1 MVRIDITKHAYDR
14 MKERLGLSKKAA
26 NRMAEVAYAEGIR
39 HGETNGRLY
48 RYISAQAYPYMKKG
62 YCLKIYGEAVYCFIN
77 GKDEEAEETITSLV
91 TVWVIPQNLK
101 NQVLG
106 LQRRKK
112 GEMVNANG

>member
-26 NRMAEVAYAEGIR
+26 NRMAEIAYAEGIK
-39 HGETNGRLY
+39 HGDTNGRLY
-48 RYISAQAYPYMKKG
+48 KYISSQAYAYMKKG

-77 GKDEEAEETITSLV
+77 GKDEETETSSLV

-106 LQRRKK
+106 LQRKK
-112 GEMVNANG
+112 KEETVNE